1 MGGEGGLRGIMRV
14 SLAIGLAGLLVLLLG
29 CAGNAPTL
37 DSRPTA
43 ALSAAPTASTTG
55 APDMSTNDYKLGS
68 GDRIRVLVFGES
80 NLSGEF
86 EVGAAGTI
94 DMPLIGSVPAMGVT
108 VGQLQSDVTA
118 RLRNGYLNDPKV
130 SVQVLNYRPFFITGE
145 VQKGGEYPYKAGLT
159 VQDAVGVAGG
169 YTDRA
174 NTGRGVI
181 RRAGADREVSV
192 YLTQR
197 VAVNPGDNI
206 RVPERFF

>member
-1 MGGEGGLRGIMRV
+1 MRLL
-14 SLAIGLAGLLVLLLG
+14 LAIGLAGLLMLQLG

-55 APDMSTNDYKLGS
+55 APDLASNDYKLGS
-68 GDRIRVLVFGES
+68 GDRIWVLVFGES

-108 VGQLQSDVTA
+108 VGQLQSDVTT

-145 VQKGGEYPYKAGLT
+145 VQKTGEFPYKAGLT
-159 VQDAVGVAGG
+159 VQDAIGVAGG
-169 YTDRA
+169 YTYRA
-174 NTGRGVI
+174 NTGRVYI
-181 RRAGADREVSV
+181 RRAGAAQEVSV
-192 YLTQR
+192 DLTQR
-197 VAVNPGDNI
+197 INVNPGDSI